1 MFNIFRVA
9 LHHNEDS
16 SLDESLLE
24 EQPRGLNSKAMYC
37 SHCKFEINEFYC
49 FVILSTFW
57 WFHIC
62 VLLLDRNF
70 YIIAHVDHGKST
82 LADKLLEHTGT
93 IKRGHGQPQY
103 LEKLQVYD

>member
-49 FVILSTFW
+49 FVILSTF
-57 WFHIC
+57 
-62 VLLLDRNF
+62 
-70 YIIAHVDHGKST
+70 
-82 LADKLLEHTGT
+82 
-93 IKRGHGQPQY
+93 
-103 LEKLQVYD
+103 